1 MNERTKVNNLSVLK
15 VLLKQY
21 SNARV
26 EVIIEMR
33 ELEQKAWIALQK
45 GHYKMFGKIAA
56 EWGKKNLMYRLYRPD
71 PFEGLRVMA
80 KKVRV

>member
-1 MNERTKVNNLSVLK
+1 MSNLAHLK

-21 SNARV
+21 NNARV

-33 ELEQKAWIALQK
+33 DLEQKAWLALQK
-45 GHYKMFGKIAA
+45 GHYKIFGKLAA

-71 PFEGLRVMA
+71 PFEGLKVMA

>member
-1 MNERTKVNNLSVLK
+1 MSNLAHLK

-21 SNARV
+21 GDARV
-26 EVIIEMR
+26 EVICEMR
-33 ELEQKAWIALQK
+33 DLEQKAWIALQK

-56 EWGKKNLMYRLYRPD
+56 EWGKRNLMYRLYRPD

>member
-1 MNERTKVNNLSVLK
+1 MGNLAHLR

-21 SNARV
+21 NNARV

-45 GHYKMFGKIAA
+45 GHYKMFGKIAS
-56 EWGKKNLMYRLYRPD
+56 EWGKKNLMYKLYRPD

>member
-1 MNERTKVNNLSVLK
+1 MSNLAHLK

-21 SNARV
+21 NNARV
-26 EVIIEMR
+26 EVVIEMR
-33 ELEQKAWIALQK
+33 DMEQKAWIALQK

>member
-1 MNERTKVNNLSVLK
+1 MGNLAHLK

-21 SNARV
+21 NNARV

-33 ELEQKAWIALQK
+33 ELEQKAWIAMQK
-45 GHYKMFGKIAA
+45 GHYLMFGKIAA
-56 EWGKKNLMYRLYRPD
+56 EWGKKNLMYKLYRPD